1 MGDDPAR
8 LYRLDGVA
16 HIAGV
21 INDEELLG
29 VIPPPSQVQKFAV
42 NCSWFQETFGECPE
56 GADEE
61 TVRRFTRAYIMML
74 LGTQLFADKSG
85 NRIHIR
91 WLPYVA
97 RLEEMGS
104 YSLGL
109 LGMIRAVGLWHRGYS
124 PSYSKKGP
132 RVQSTRLK
140 IDMLQPRDFIWMPYS
155 SPEVLQVVHPEAL
168 EPRHM
173 AVWRSVTSLIY
184 FAVVQWHQV
193 DGVLPQFGG
202 VQPLP
207 RPALNTDFLM
217 SKDGRGGDRW
227 FPSALQHWHIL
238 WEIRA
243 DHVLWFNVVAD
254 PGPSHTYLDWWS
266 QHEKRFLSPEFYLGD
281 PRGVPIHVEESQRGP
296 GRVPDMDRVDDVLD
310 RRWVERR
317 ARVGT
322 RRSQR
327 EWRWLEQAMGEADEA
342 GRGGGR
348 GRGRGG
354 RRRALVAGHDNGD
367 LRDVDGGG
375 RGAVGVVSPHHGG
388 LGGEGYATGD
398 PTSHGEAGLGEG
410 PLGDYFVGVPP
421 DDHTLQESTPW
432 VSPGST
438 FLDFCAGVGY
448 DGDFGGSPFLD
459 EISAIMHDD
468 EAVRGRSQTTGT
480 QAPLHVDL
488 NEPPSVP
495 PPKYFALGDTPV
507 SAHTTGSHS
516 VVGPSSSRPV
526 HVQSR
531 TPAQPAPQDE
541 DEDDEIEDEE
551 PLIRRGQRT
560 RVPRRCFTGSH
571 LFR

>member
-1 MGDDPAR
+1 MNKCHHKFEPNWFELRTIGLYKEFESSKFEPLLIFHTPSNPRENDPDSIREIVEPKTQLMEDDPAR

-21 INDEELLG
+21 INDEPQRCIRSMRRQQGMPLDECYM
-29 VIPPPSQVQKFAV
+29 FAV

-61 TVRRFTRAYIMML
+61 TVRHFARAYIMML

-104 YSLGL
+104 YSWGSAALPWLYRCMCRVANRHVVKLAGPLQL
-109 LGMIRAVGLWHRGYS
+109 L
-124 PSYSKKGP
+124 
-132 RVQSTRLK
+132 
-140 IDMLQPRDFIWMPYS
+140 
-155 SPEVLQVVHPEAL
+155 
-168 EPRHM
+168 
-173 AVWRSVTSLIY
+173 
-184 FAVVQWHQV
+184 
-193 DGVLPQFGG
+193 
-202 VQPLP
+202 
-207 RPALNTDFLM
+207 
-217 SKDGRGGDRW
+217 
-227 FPSALQHWHIL
+227 
-238 WEIRA
+238 
-243 DHVLWFNVVAD
+243 
-254 PGPSHTYLDWWS
+254 
-266 QHEKRFLSPEFYLGD
+266 
-281 PRGVPIHVEESQRGP
+281 
-296 GRVPDMDRVDDVLD
+296 
-310 RRWVERR
+310 ERR

-327 EWRWLEQAMGEADEA
+327 EWRWLEQAIGEADEA
-342 GRGGGR
+342 GRVGGR
-348 GRGRGG
+348 GRGRRG
-354 RRRALVAGHDNGD
+354 RQRAPVAGHDDGD

-375 RGAVGVVSPHHGG
+375 RGAVGVVTPHHGG

-398 PTSHGEAGLGEG
+398 PTAHGEVGLGEG

-421 DDHTLQESTPW
+421 DDHTLQQSTPW

-438 FLDFCAGVGY
+438 FSVFLAGVGFE
-448 DGDFGGSPFLD
+448 GDFGGSPFLD

-468 EAVRGRSQTTGT
+468 EATCGRSQTTGT

-488 NEPPSVP
+488 NELPSVP
-495 PPKYFALGDTPV
+495 PPEYFALGGTPT
-507 SAHTTGSHS
+507 SAHT
-516 VVGPSSSRPV
+516 VVGPSSFRPA
-526 HVQSR
+526 HVQPGM
-531 TPAQPAPQDE
+531 PAQPAPQDE